1 MKGIKYLAVI
11 AALALI
17 VVSGIK
23 LYNDRAA
30 REAQHANGGYVS
42 STGNSSLNQEPDS
55 KWEQLLT
62 YAEYLEMTAEE
73 RSAFADSFEDS
84 SEFFEWLNA
93 VMDIYE
99 QQQKDNEIGQ
109 DGVIDMD
116 KINPNG

>member
-1 MKGIKYLAVI
+1 MKVIKYLAVI
-11 AALALI
+11 AAVALI
-17 VVSGIK
+17 VISSMK
-23 LYNDRAA
+23 LYNDHEA
-30 REAQHANGGYVS
+30 RKAQHANDGYVS
-42 STGNSSLNQEPDS
+42 STGNSSLNDDAAS
-55 KWEQLLT
+55 KWEELLT
-62 YAEYLEMTAEE
+62 YAEYLEMTAAE

>member
-1 MKGIKYLAVI
+1 MKVIKYLAVI
-11 AALALI
+11 AAAALI
-17 VVSGIK
+17 VAACYKIYQDRTAAYIPSGT
-23 LYNDRAA
+23 D
-30 REAQHANGGYVS
+30 GYVT
-42 STGNSSLNQEPDS
+42 STGNSSTSEEPDS
-55 KWEQLLT
+55 KWEELLT
-62 YAEYLEMTAEE
+62 YAEYLEMTAAE